1 MVGADDS
8 TEQWRH
14 PRKPLFG
21 HRMTSRPPEWKVNAC
36 IGSYQRI
43 TRGRDTFHVI
53 QNLTHRY
60 YVCFK
65 NGPNSGSFCVFS
77 FFSHDKYGTNLTI
90 VLGTR
95 TRGGKMVGAD
105 ESTELGGTPT
115 FMFVACLLL
124 HCVGRQHSSGVQFL
138 LHLTLPNKLEH
149 KLVNCFSSFSQKR
162 TLLSMLKLMP
172 FE

>member
-1 MVGADDS
+1 MGQ
-8 TEQWRH
+8 TR
-14 PRKPLFG
+14 PL
-21 HRMTSRPPEWKVNAC
+21 
-36 IGSYQRI
+36 
-43 TRGRDTFHVI
+43 
-53 QNLTHRY
+53 
-60 YVCFK
+60 
-65 NGPNSGSFCVFS
+65 S
-77 FFSHDKYGTNLTI
+77 FFSHDKYSTNTI
-90 VLGTR
+90 NEKSVDGVLGTR